1 MGKVMDK
8 EFLTLADVNV
18 SGKRVLVRLDLNSPM
33 DPMGKILDS
42 MRFYAHLPTL
52 RSLRKAKVV
61 ALAHQSRAGK
71 NDFTTMEP
79 HAKLLGRLLGRP
91 VRYVDDIFGS
101 HARAEIS
108 TMSDGDILLMEN
120 TRFYSEETLNRTPEE
135 HSTTHMVRRLAPLFD
150 MFVND
155 AFSVAHRSQ
164 LSVVGFTPVLPSVA
178 GNLMEREVISLKKAL
193 ENPNPALFV
202 LGGVK
207 PEDSL
212 RVAKNVLSKN
222 PSNRV
227 ALVGLIANLCLM
239 AKGLSLGSKN
249 EDILKSLGM
258 LDYLKESRELLD
270 DAGDRILL
278 PLDFAVDNEGERQ
291 NISVSELPAKHVI
304 KDIGDETISLF
315 SDEISTSNVV
325 VMNGP
330 AGVIESEQFK
340 VGTLNL
346 LKAATEADYSVIGG
360 GHISAAARDAGV
372 LNK

>member
-1 MGKVMDK
+1 
-8 EFLTLADVNV
+8 
-18 SGKRVLVRLDLNSPM
+18 
-33 DPMGKILDS
+33 
-42 MRFYAHLPTL
+42 
-52 RSLRKAKVV
+52 
-61 ALAHQSRAGK
+61 
-71 NDFTTMEP
+71 
-79 HAKLLGRLLGRP
+79 
-91 VRYVDDIFGS
+91 
-101 HARAEIS
+101 
-108 TMSDGDILLMEN
+108 
-120 TRFYSEETLNRTPEE
+120 
-135 HSTTHMVRRLAPLFD
+135 
-150 MFVND
+150 
-155 AFSVAHRSQ
+155 
-164 LSVVGFTPVLPSVA
+164 
-178 GNLMEREVISLKKAL
+178 MEREVISLKKAL

-222 PSNRV
+222 PNNRV

-372 LNK
+372 LNKFSHVSTGGGATIGFLSGTPMPGIEALKRYMKI